1 MRPFRAHK
9 SMNNGSRKS
18 KKIQTNIYRLF
29 CSCTTLFLLST
40 QANIVNTISFGIIS
54 IYYLLFCATFVLVL
68 LSCFLHL
75 CIHCFLFGS
84 KHDTHAQCICIS
96 VYLLFVVWYDE
107 TKKYLKLC
115 RESIDHRFHSIFD
128 IKKVFKLQF
137 NTKKSLPSCKNLW
150 KAWTLHTIDF
160 SVYRRTHVCH
170 KPFDHGSTSWQT
182 SNKKSS

>member
-1 MRPFRAHK
+1 
-9 SMNNGSRKS
+9 MNNGSRKR
-18 KKIQTNIYRLF
+18 KKFKRISTVIVSFVVVPHYF
-29 CSCTTLFLLST
+29 CSPPKQISLTLYLLASFPFIICFFVQLLFWNWCYCRVFFISVFIVFYSVLNTTRMHNAFVFQSTYLLS
-40 QANIVNTISFGIIS
+40 
-54 IYYLLFCATFVLVL
+54 YDMMPLFF
-68 LSCFLHL
+68 
-75 CIHCFLFGS
+75 I
-84 KHDTHAQCICIS
+84 Q
-96 VYLLFVVWYDE
+96 

-137 NTKKSLPSCKNLW
+137 NTKKSLPGCKNLW